1 MDQVKWWL
9 RGSFPQWVT
18 AIMMALLGYFANR
31 TINELDV
38 VKSRQIV
45 NEQRITILE
54 VDSKAL
60 HELMNDMKLTHR
72 DILTELHQIG
82 LSLKPK

>member
-1 MDQVKWWL
+1 MEQAKSWF
-9 RGSFPQWVT
+9 RGSLPQWMT
-18 AIMMALLGYFANR
+18 AILMALLGFFGHR
-31 TINELDV
+31 TINELDT
-38 VKSRQIV
+38 VKARQIV

-60 HELMNDMKLTHR
+60 HELMADMKITHR